1 MAGIICP
8 QCKANNKENARFCA
22 ECGAELGTA
31 RSSRS
36 VPAPTGNRCRSVN
49 RDENRHPQIKARWP
63 KQRLRRSGFYKT
75 ATGSRNSWDGAALEL
90 STAPGM

>member
-22 ECGAELGTA
+22 ECGSELGTA

-36 VPAPTGNRCRSVN
+36 VPPPTGKSADRAARRNRKVN
-49 RDENRHPQIKARWP
+49 PKRKIRRPQVKTRMR
-63 KQRLRRSGFYKT
+63 KRRLQRSGCCKT
-75 ATGSRNSWDGAALEL
+75 GTGSRNS
-90 STAPGM
+90 